1 MTGQVLQLAILL
13 LQLLPLQL
21 QLALLA
27 QVAHVAVPE
36 DQRQQQA
43 EAERGEAVGLVRQAQ
58 LRVGLG
64 VVHRHLEGQHRQT
77 VEGHRVGRA
86 DQDEHGAGE
95 TGQQQRRDVAGDA
108 LVDAGDGDAEAYDP
122 CAAQQDQQAH
132 APQLGRLAA
141 QPQREQADAA
151 EEQGHGAMGVHDF
164 LAPELMAE
172 VRAEVLEGKHQD
184 VDQVEGDGQQR
195 EVGQTREILQGDGKG
210 QGRIHLDGVLDRFE
224 RRSGHVLR
232 VRMGAVPSQHSSV
245 ATAALSGFPGR
256 SSGLHG
262 RTWRRFHSGSRL
274 ASSSATRPSRLQYAA
289 SGQGRSNGS
298 RVDAPSPRPISR

>member
-1 MTGQVLQLAILL
+1 MAQAKQASSSGVMLL
-13 LQLLPLQL
+13 
-21 QLALLA
+21 
-27 QVAHVAVPE
+27 VM
-36 DQRQQQA
+36 RWSMQA
-43 EAERGEAVGLVRQAQ
+43 MATPKPMIPAPPSRISR
-58 LRVGLG
+58 RM
-64 VVHRHLEGQHRQT
+64 RHSG
-77 VEGHRVGRA
+77 GW
-86 DQDEHGAGE
+86 
-95 TGQQQRRDVAGDA
+95 RRS
-108 LVDAGDGDAEAYDP
+108 
-122 CAAQQDQQAH
+122 
-132 APQLGRLAA
+132 
-141 QPQREQADAA
+141 QREQADAA

>member
-1 MTGQVLQLAILL
+1 
-13 LQLLPLQL
+13 
-21 QLALLA
+21 
-27 QVAHVAVPE
+27 
-36 DQRQQQA
+36 
-43 EAERGEAVGLVRQAQ
+43 
-58 LRVGLG
+58 
-64 VVHRHLEGQHRQT
+64 
-77 VEGHRVGRA
+77 
-86 DQDEHGAGE
+86 
-95 TGQQQRRDVAGDA
+95 
-108 LVDAGDGDAEAYDP
+108 
-122 CAAQQDQQAH
+122 
-132 APQLGRLAA
+132 
-141 QPQREQADAA
+141 
-151 EEQGHGAMGVHDF
+151 MGVHDF

-289 SGQGRSNGS
+289 SGQDGRTVAGWTRPVRGRSAGS
-298 RVDAPSPRPISR
+298 RRARTGLRRVPGNRRRRAAPDPAGWESPRRSR